1 MNKAKNN
8 KTTRPNFKPSA
19 IKALFAK
26 SGNKCAFE
34 DCSHELITKENL
46 FVGQICHIE
55 GFSKNGPRFN
65 KNLNM
70 EECRDF
76 NNLILLCYKHHKIID
91 NDVSKYSVD
100 LLKKIKS
107 IHESRQSQDLIVN
120 DELIR
125 QIENEEKKFW
135 YEIENINKNKHPLP
149 GMAVNI
155 DVELSVDEIFSKI
168 RNYINNIEDLTD
180 YLREEDSN
188 LPSEI
193 KEFLAKI
200 EYNTKKYKK
209 RYEKIPYYEN
219 PFEIRHWEWHNL
231 AIPNTIINT
240 RLLLQHLEIK
250 YFELY
255 IKKYPEDELVRIKLN
270 ALKEEMKEWAT
281 SCLHD

>member
-1 MNKAKNN
+1 MDKSKNN
-8 KTTRPNFKPSA
+8 KTTRPNFKTST

-34 DCSHELITKENL
+34 DCSDELITEENL

-65 KNLNM
+65 KNLAM
-70 EECRDF
+70 EKCRDF
-76 NNLILLCYKHHKIID
+76 DNLILLCYKHHKIID
-91 NDVSKYSVD
+91 TDISKYSTQI
-100 LLKKIKS
+100 LKEMKS
-107 IHESRQSQDLIVN
+107 NHESRQSQDLIVN

-135 YEIENINKNKHPLP
+135 YEIENINKNNHPLP
-149 GMAVNI
+149 EMAVNI
-155 DVELSVDEIFSKI
+155 EVELSVDEIFSKI
-168 RNYINNIEDLTD
+168 RNSIINIEDLTD
-180 YLREEDSN
+180 YLRKEDSN
-188 LPSEI
+188 LSSEI

-200 EYNTKKYKK
+200 GYNTKKYKK

-219 PFEIRHWEWHNL
+219 PFEIRHSEFHNL
-231 AIPNTIINT
+231 AIPNAIINT

-250 YFELY
+250 YLELY
-255 IKKYPEDELVRIKLN
+255 IKKYPEDKLVRIKLN